1 MEKFNLERAL
11 AGEPVITR
19 DGKEVTQLVYFKDV
33 INKDCVYGVLGNQ
46 ITTWC
51 IDGKFFH
58 DDPNE
63 FKADLFMKPKEN
75 AIWVNVY
82 SKNSRIWTTEG
93 TDGGFKTEQEAKK
106 DAQGDMYYIKTI
118 RITDK
123 LDQV

>member
-19 DGKEVTQLVYFKDV
+19 NGREVTQLVYFHDV
-33 INKDCVYGVLGNQ
+33 IHKDCVYGVIGNQ
-46 ITTWC
+46 IKNWC

-82 SKNSRIWTTEG
+82 KRE
-93 TDGGFKTEQEAKK
+93 DGSLLVSSFTFESEAEAKELGM
-106 DAQGDMYYIKTI
+106 ANNYLKTVK
-118 RITDK
+118 ITE
-123 LDQV
+123 L